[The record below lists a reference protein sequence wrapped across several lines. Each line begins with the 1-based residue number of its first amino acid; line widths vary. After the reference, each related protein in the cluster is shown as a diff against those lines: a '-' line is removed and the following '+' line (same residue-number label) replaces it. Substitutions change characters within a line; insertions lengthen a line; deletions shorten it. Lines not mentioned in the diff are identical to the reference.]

1 MDGLAAVEGGRK
13 EAGSVAVAAAAW
25 NLVAGWLVCKM
36 MISIKNPD
44 LTQVQLLP
52 RCNIIGDRR

>member
-1 MDGLAAVEGGRK
+1 MAAVEGGRK
-13 EAGSVAVAAAAW
+13 EAGSVAVAAAAAW